1 MTYADTNINTI
12 NFLLLKIVKGIGET
26 GV

>member
-1 MTYADTNINTI
+1 MTYADANINTI
-12 NFLLLKIVKGIGET
+12 NFVLLKIVKGIDEI